1 MAHTFKNH
9 FKNIYASTKL
19 NFLNPLSIE
28 RAVQITKVTLS
39 GFFPGY
45 FLNFILSK

>member
-9 FKNIYASTKL
+9 LKNIYASTKL

-28 RAVQITKVTLS
+28 RTVQITKAILS